1 MKNNIFYISLLCIA
15 LLTSVSLSDI
25 KLIKIAIVNDKIIT
39 NVDLLKEMKLIKILN
54 NLDSS
59 YNDINLKNFA
69 LNNLINE
76 IVKEEELKKNEIKI
90 DKKIADEHYKKL
102 IYELK
107 NKNFNISKE
116 IDGEIYKKILLEY
129 KWNALISDKFRWK
142 INININEIDEKLKN
156 SNNNE
161 NKITSLR
168 DEMINKEKNKKLE
181 IYSLNYLDTLKK
193 NSLIKFF

>member
-1 MKNNIFYISLLCIA
+1 MKNNIFNISLICIF

-59 YNDINLKNFA
+59 NNDINLKNFA
-69 LNNLINE
+69 LDNLINE

-90 DKKIADEHYKKL
+90 DKKIADQHYKKL

-107 NKNFNISKE
+107 SKNFNISKQ
-116 IDGEIYKKILLEY
+116 IDEEIYKKILLDY
-129 KWNALISDKFRWK
+129 KWNTLISDKFRWK

-156 SNNNE
+156 SNNDE
-161 NKITSLR
+161 NKIISLR
-168 DEMINKEKNKKLE
+168 NEMINKEKNKKLE
-181 IYSLNYLDTLKK
+181 IYSLNYLATLKK

>member
-1 MKNNIFYISLLCIA
+1 MKNNIFSIPLICIF

-39 NVDLLKEMKLIKILN
+39 NVDLIKEIELIKILN

-59 YNDINLKNFA
+59 YNDTTLKNFA

-76 IVKEEELKKNEIKI
+76 IVKEEELKKNNIQI
-90 DKKIADEHYKKL
+90 DKNFADEHYKKL

-107 NKNFNISKE
+107 NKNFNISKQ
-116 IDGEIYKKILLEY
+116 IDEEIYKKILLDY
-129 KWNALISDKFRWK
+129 KWNTLISDKFRWK

-156 SNNNE
+156 SNNDE
-161 NKITSLR
+161 NKIISLR
-168 DEMINKEKNKKLE
+168 NEMINKEKNKKLE
-181 IYSLNYLDTLKK
+181 IYSLNYLATLKK

>member
-1 MKNNIFYISLLCIA
+1 MKNNIFNIFLICIF

-39 NVDLLKEMKLIKILN
+39 NVDLIKEMELIKILN
-54 NLDSS
+54 NLDTS
-59 YNDINLKNFA
+59 YNDTTLKNFA

-76 IVKEEELKKNEIKI
+76 IVKEEELKKNDIQI
-90 DKKIADEHYKKL
+90 DKNFADEHYKKL

-107 NKNFNISKE
+107 NKNFNISKQ
-116 IDGEIYKKILLEY
+116 IDEKIYKKILLDY
-129 KWNALISDKFRWK
+129 KWNTLISDKFRWK

-156 SNNNE
+156 SNNDE
-161 NKITSLR
+161 NKIISLR
-168 DEMINKEKNKKLE
+168 NELINKEKNKKLE
-181 IYSLNYLDTLKK
+181 IYSLNYLATLKK